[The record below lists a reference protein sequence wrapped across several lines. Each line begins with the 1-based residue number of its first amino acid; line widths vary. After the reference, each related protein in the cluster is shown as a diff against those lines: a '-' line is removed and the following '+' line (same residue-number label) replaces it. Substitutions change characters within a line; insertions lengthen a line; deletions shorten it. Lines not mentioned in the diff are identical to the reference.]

1 MGEYIMKNE
10 EIFKK
15 LNNKTKKYLI
25 EMNKIACFLYNNKTK
40 IKVHEYDK
48 NKDIEIIRNLYADEI
63 IYFSS
68 LFAILQTNKNI
79 RDKFNEYDITSKNI
93 FDKFIIDNNLNN
105 NITEEKINRINLNNI
120 FNNNK

>member
-1 MGEYIMKNE
+1 MKNE

-15 LNNKTKKYLI
+15 LNTKTKKYLI
-25 EMNKIACFLYNNKTK
+25 FMNRIANFFYENESK

-68 LFAILQTNKNI
+68 LFTILQTNK
-79 RDKFNEYDITSKNI
+79 DFKEE
-93 FDKFIIDNNLNN
+93 II
-105 NITEEKINRINLNNI
+105 I
-120 FNNNK
+120 